1 MEYFGT
7 ELNRSGHDFHMLY
20 DKGLGYSEGTFK
32 EKVEEIG
39 FNPEDMPKVGFRGK
53 HEYYQINGYSIIAIC
68 GSCADE
74 RGGSKSVFFEK
85 GNLSESEMIDK
96 IKSIPYAMKI
106 IQKMPFKVDLLSELG
121 KEAAE

>member
-20 DKGLGYSEGTFK
+20 DQCLGYSKGTFK

-39 FNPEDMPKVGFRGK
+39 FNPENMPKVGYRGK

-85 GNLSESEMIDK
+85 GDFSESEMIDK
-96 IKSIPYAMKI
+96 IKSIPYAMAI
-106 IQKMPFKVDLLSELG
+106 INKMSFKVDLLAVNE
-121 KEAAE
+121 

>member
-7 ELNRSGHDFHMLY
+7 ELNRSGHYFYVIY
-20 DKGLGYSEGTFK
+20 DQGLGYSKGTFK

-39 FNPEDMPKVGFRGK
+39 FNPENIPKVGFRGK

-74 RGGSKSVFFEK
+74 RGGSKTVFFDK
-85 GNLSESEMIDK
+85 GDFSESEMINK
-96 IKSIPYAMKI
+96 IKVIPYAMKI
-106 IQKMPFKVDLLSELG
+106 IQKMPFKVDLLLETG
-121 KEAAE
+121 KEATE